1 MDYRLQRLQRTTE
14 QWVDV
19 RRRWAKESAGAFTVA
34 NELSN
39 LILEKRFVLEIWFS
53 YRVFFCAVR
62 YTFVLPP
69 GVLFF
74 SLPPPL

>member
-39 LILEKRFVLEIWFS
+39 LVLEKRFVLKIYGFHIEFS
-53 YRVFFCAVR
+53 FVR
-62 YTFVLPP
+62 
-69 GVLFF
+69 
-74 SLPPPL
+74 

>member
-39 LILEKRFVLEIWFS
+39 LVLEKRFVLEIYGFHIEFS
-53 YRVFFCAVR
+53 